1 MVRLVAFLPPHL
13 KFHPQNLNKMNAP
26 THIGF
31 KIIATLFMGH
41 TVLYQSNML
50 GYQRIKIAQ
59 TEKLTTTI
67 KPH

>member
-1 MVRLVAFLPPHL
+1 MIYLC
-13 KFHPQNLNKMNAP
+13 NKMNAP

-50 GYQRIKIAQ
+50 AYQRLKVAQ
-59 TEKLTTTI
+59 TDKLITSI